1 MLTIALASL
10 RTRWT
15 TLIGTFV
22 ALGLGVGL
30 IATMGLGLASTL
42 DVPDRAPQ
50 RFAGS
55 PVVVMG
61 TDTLTVRVRRGPS
74 TAEVSHRLAHPHP
87 VDIELLRELQALGP
101 VTRDDSPEVV
111 GPPPPT
117 GRKSS
122 TTGRGPSP
130 TGRKPSTTGRG
141 PSATDRTTVR
151 GPDAVGVDAPVAEV
165 RRVVGDRALVL
176 TGDERRRADPATER
190 DAEGLVTV
198 NALLGTAGG
207 VAAFVSVF
215 VVASTFAFSVALR
228 RREFGLL
235 RTAGTTPGQLRR
247 LLLTEAAVVGAL
259 ASAAGCA
266 LGRLAAPVL
275 ADLLVDEAMAP
286 SWFTVRPAAW
296 PLHVAFWTGQAVA
309 LAGVWAASRRAGR
322 TGPAEA
328 LREADIDTGVLPP
341 VRRLLGVLLLAG
353 AAFLMAK
360 SLVTDPSAL
369 LKRKT
374 YTTGPMVL
382 ITAAALLT
390 PLLVRPLGRSLR
402 LPGATGTLV
411 TANTSA
417 ALRRTAAIVAP
428 VLVTVALAGSVTGS
442 AMTVPAARAAEARE
456 HTRADLVVTGRELR
470 PRPVPGATLSASAPT
485 AVHVREEG
493 TALITSEA
501 RAVDDPKAL
510 AAVGRLPVVAGDI
523 RDLDDR
529 SIVVNEEW
537 EQHTVGSTVRV
548 WLGDG
553 RPAKL
558 RIAAVLA
565 LGTGNNGAYVTRANA
580 PAAVVDRI
588 DVRLS
593 PGADRAAVTA
603 QLRKT
608 GGTVRPVEQWLAAT
622 HPRTSAQTRFG
633 LAVVLGIALVY
644 TVLALA
650 NTLLMAGSVRSSEL
664 DALRLAGATRRRV
677 LAVVAGETLFAVG
690 LGALLGLAVTAVNL
704 AGVGAALASLSAPVE
719 VSVPWSLMGGAAGVC
734 AVVAVGA
741 ALLPEAVR
749 RTRCR

>member
-1 MLTIALASL
+1 MLTVALASL

-22 ALGLGVGL
+22 ALALGVGL

-42 DVPDRAPQ
+42 DPPDRAPQ

-61 TDTLTVRVRRGPS
+61 VDTLTVRVRRGPS
-74 TAEVSHRLAHPHP
+74 TTEVGHRLAHPHP
-87 VDIELLRELQALGP
+87 VDTELLRELRALGP
-101 VTRDDSPEVV
+101 VTRDDGPELV
-111 GPPPPT
+111 GPP
-117 GRKSS
+117 SA
-122 TTGRGPSP
+122 TGRG
-130 TGRKPSTTGRG
+130 
-141 PSATDRTTVR
+141 ATR
-151 GPDAVGVDAPVAEV
+151 GPDAVGVDAPADEV
-165 RRVVGDRALVL
+165 RRVVGDRAQVL
-176 TGDERRRADPATER
+176 TGDDRRRADPDTER

-207 VAAFVSVF
+207 VTVFVSVF

-235 RTAGTTPGQLRR
+235 RTAGATPGQLRR
-247 LLLTEAAVVGAL
+247 LLLTEAAVIGVL

-275 ADLLVDEAMAP
+275 AELLVAESMAP
-286 SWFTVRPAAW
+286 SWFAIRPIAW
-296 PLHVAFWTGQAVA
+296 PLHVAFWTGSAVA

-322 TGPAEA
+322 TGTAEA
-328 LREADIDTGVLPP
+328 LREADVDTGLLPP

-353 AAFLMAK
+353 AAFLMTK
-360 SLVTDPSAL
+360 SLATDPSAL

-374 YTTGPMVL
+374 YITQPMVL
-382 ITAAALLT
+382 ITAVALLA
-390 PLLVRPLGRSLR
+390 PLLVRPLVRLVP

-411 TANTSA
+411 SANTSA

-428 VLVTVALAGSVTGS
+428 VLVTVGLAGSVAGS
-442 AMTVPAARAAEARE
+442 AAAVSAARAAEARE
-456 HTRADLVVTGRELR
+456 HTRADLVVTGRDLR

-493 TALITSEA
+493 SALVTSEA

-510 AAVGRLPVVAGDI
+510 AAVGRLPVVAGDL

-548 WLGDG
+548 RLGDG

-558 RIAAVLA
+558 RVVAVLA
-565 LGTGNNGAYVTRANA
+565 LGTGNNGAYVTGANA
-580 PAAVVDRI
+580 PAAGIDRI

-603 QLRKT
+603 RLRET
-608 GGTVRPVEQWLAAT
+608 GGTVRPVERWLAAT

-644 TVLALA
+644 TVIALA
-650 NTLLMAGSVRSSEL
+650 NTLLMAGSVRAREL
-664 DALRLAGATRRRV
+664 DALRLAGATRPRV

-704 AGVGAALASLSAPVE
+704 AGPAAALASLSAPVE
-719 VSVPWSLMGGAAGVC
+719 VAVPWSLMGGAAGVC

-741 ALLPEAVR
+741 ALLPGAVR
-749 RTRCR
+749 RARCR